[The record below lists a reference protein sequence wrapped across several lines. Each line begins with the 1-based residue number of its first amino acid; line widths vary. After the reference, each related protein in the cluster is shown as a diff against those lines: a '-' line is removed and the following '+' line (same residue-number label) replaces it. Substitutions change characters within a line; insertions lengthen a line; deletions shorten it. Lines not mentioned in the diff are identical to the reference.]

1 MKAPKVFRLLAQAAL
16 AVLLLAMGA
25 ALRPLVSSSPPAPVL
40 TATEIAF
47 VQDMVAHHS
56 QALVLVQ
63 RLDPG
68 AGPGVLALAGQ
79 IADTQR
85 TELGMLLGWLRLAGA
100 PVTNAEP
107 MSWMTSAHHGTA
119 AQDDSGMAS
128 TAELDE
134 LSAARGAAAEV
145 LFLRL
150 MQRHHYGGLRMATA
164 ADGLLL
170 DGEVKRAAR
179 DMITGQGREAGLL
192 GMMLAQR
199 AS

>member
-1 MKAPKVFRLLAQAAL
+1 MTPRAFRLLAQAAL
-16 AVLLLAMGA
+16 AVLLLTMGA
-25 ALRPLVSSSPPAPVL
+25 ALRPLVSSNEPAPVL
-40 TATEIAF
+40 TATEIGF

-79 IADTQR
+79 IADAQR

-107 MSWMTSAHHGTA
+107 MSWMPRAHHGPTH
-119 AQDDSGMAS
+119 DDAGMAS

-134 LSAARGAAAEV
+134 LSAARGAEAEV

-164 ADGLLL
+164 ADDLLV

-179 DMITGQGREAGLL
+179 DMLTGQGREAGLL
-192 GMMLAQR
+192 GMLLAQR